1 MSRKFEATPASRKVE
16 PAKVASRK
24 LEAKENDTW
33 EKMVVEIKATK
44 RQWADV
50 EDSDEEAQ
58 APNVVVV

>member
-16 PAKVASRK
+16 PAKAVYRK